1 MQRCYLR
8 GNPVRLLMY
17 DGHMETVE
25 KICGSIGAH
34 WIGLLDFVTK
44 LQKYTSL
51 AYSCSASECT
61 KRYIVVAGGMNYV
74 KI

>member
-1 MQRCYLR
+1 MRRRYLR

-25 KICGSIGAH
+25 NLWANWCT
-34 WIGLLDFVTK
+34 LDWTVGFCHKTGEIYF
-44 LQKYTSL
+44 LGIH
-51 AYSCSASECT
+51 CSASECA

-74 KI
+74 NI